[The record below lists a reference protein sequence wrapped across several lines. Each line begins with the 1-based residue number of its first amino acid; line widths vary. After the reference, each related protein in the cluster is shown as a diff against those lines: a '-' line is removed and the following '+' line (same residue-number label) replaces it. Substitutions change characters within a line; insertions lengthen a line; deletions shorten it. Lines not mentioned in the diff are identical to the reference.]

1 MPRILAFAASTRR
14 QSVNQK
20 LLNIAIAGVET
31 AGATVTPIE
40 LKDYPMPI
48 FDQDMQK
55 QQGLPPAAQA
65 LKQLLLA
72 HDGVLIASPEYN
84 SAFSPLLKNV
94 IDWTSRAES
103 EQEQPLAAWKGK
115 TAAILSASPGARG
128 GVRGL
133 VFLRMLLANIGL
145 LVIPEQETI
154 PFAMKAFDKDGQLKD
169 AAQQAAVERLGH
181 QLAVTTCRQRASA

>member
-1 MPRILAFAASTRR
+1 MTRILAFAASTRR
-14 QSVNQK
+14 ESFNQK
-20 LLNIAIAGVET
+20 LLEIAVAGAKKAGV
-31 AGATVTPIE
+31 TVTSIE

-48 FDQDMQK
+48 FDQDMQI

-65 LKQLLLA
+65 LKQLLLS

-84 SAFSPLLKNV
+84 SAFSPLLKNL

-103 EQEQPLAAWKGK
+103 EQEKPLAAWKGK

-154 PFAMKAFDKDGQLKD
+154 PFARKAFEENGQLKD
-169 AAQQAAVERLGH
+169 PAQQAAVERLGH
-181 QLAVTTCRQRASA
+181 QLAVITRRHMASD